1 VTEPSAP
8 RPDPHETEGRVPLE
22 YAKPA
27 RGLPAG
33 LQFALGCVI
42 SAGAVLPIAFVGGGW
57 GGIGGAVVAPL
68 MVILVLATIA
78 FSLHKDPTRK
88 GWAAGFWTG
97 IGIAGMLAP
106 GQCQP
111 TLKEKLALAPRII
124 PGVGFEAAV
133 RVRSWLDQWA
143 GHDLREPHWHLGPVS
158 VDAHLQGTGIGTR
171 LMDEYCS
178 RIDARHMTGYLETDK
193 ASNVSFYEKFGFETI
208 ASATVLDTPN
218 WFMKRSAR

>member
-1 VTEPSAP
+1 MNPVSVRELDEADLPAAV
-8 RPDPHETEGRVPLE
+8 GIV
-22 YAKPA
+22 A
-27 RGLPAG
+27 RGMRDNPLHIA
-33 LQFALGCVI
+33 ALGSDTNQRIHRLTGMFSV
-42 SAGAVLPIAFVGGGW
+42 ALP
-57 GGIGGAVVAPL
+57 
-68 MVILVLATIA
+68 LVLSKGVLLGA
-78 FSLHKDPTRK
+78 FDEDTL
-88 GWAAGFWTG
+88 
-97 IGIAGMLAP
+97 IGIAGMLPP
-106 GQCQP
+106 GQCRP